1 MRSKK
6 WILLNVFFISTI
18 VLAQNPGAQ
27 WLQYKTPEEA
37 GWSSTELDKARQ
49 CFDTLGSAAFM
60 AVYNGR
66 VLVVWGDIER
76 RFMCHSIRKSYLS
89 ALYGIH
95 VDEGRIDI
103 NKTIGELGIVDK
115 QPLTET
121 EKRATVRDLLKARSG
136 VYLPAAYET
145 ARMKQLRPLRGS
157 HAPNTFWYYNNWDF
171 NVLGTIFRQV
181 TGKDL
186 FEEFKVRLAE
196 PLQMQDY
203 RLIDGYYHLE
213 KENSLHPAY
222 PFKMSARDMAR
233 FGVLFAQQ
241 GRWNERQIVSDQW
254 IKESTTSYSEAG
266 EGGYAYLWWIQGPT
280 SMPGFYTAR
289 GSGGHIIGVAP
300 KEKFVFVHRVDT
312 YRRKRVEYA
321 QGFKLAKMVLEA
333 RTGEPKEQPELVV
346 LKSASKPIEFVR
358 LSTEVLARYV
368 GTYPAYNDTVQVK
381 MYEDGL
387 LMELAIGLKFRL
399 FPVSTKKFLMED
411 REDYVEF
418 ELDEKGKPAK
428 LMLPRT
434 NRD

>member
-18 VLAQNPGAQ
+18 LLAQNPGAQ

-66 VLVVWGDIER
+66 VLVAWGDIER

-95 VDEGRIDI
+95 MDEGRIDI
-103 NKTIGELGIVDK
+103 NRTIGELGVVDK
-115 QPLTET
+115 EPLTET
-121 EKRATVRDLLKARSG
+121 EKAATVRDLLKSRSG

-157 HAPNTFWYYNNWDF
+157 HAPNAFWYYNNWDF

-203 RLIDGYYHLE
+203 RLIDGYCHLE

-233 FGVLFAQQ
+233 FGVLFAQE

-266 EGGYAYLWWIQGPT
+266 EGGYAYLWWIEGPT
-280 SMPGFYTAR
+280 TMPGFYTAR
-289 GSGGHIIGVAP
+289 GSGGHIIGVSP

-312 YRRKRVEYA
+312 YNRKRVEYA

-333 RTGEPKEQPELVV
+333 KTGEPKEEPELIL

-358 LSTEVLARYV
+358 LSTEDLARYV
-368 GTYPAYNDTVQVK
+368 GMYPADNDTVQVK
-381 MYEDGL
+381 MYDDGL
-387 LMELAIGLKFRL
+387 LIELATGLKFRL